1 MQKLTKCS
9 RKPKKPHVKSLPEEV
24 KSGAGTQ
31 NRPGGGYSEQPA
43 RGRDLIDM
51 LQELFDAAPR
61 VSLGPGRRFVVWS
74 DLHMGDGGPQDD
86 FRRNADLVQA
96 VLRRYYLSA
105 GFSLVLNGDIE
116 ELQRFRLDAIQSRW
130 RAVFN
135 LFEEFRRKTDLYK
148 IVGNHDEALRC
159 EGSPADPSLLDAVR
173 LTFDDDTLFLFHGHQ
188 ATVFFE
194 RFNDVSGFF
203 LRHFANTL
211 RIPNL
216 PVTYESRK
224 KYRTEHRVY
233 AFSSRRKI
241 VSVIGHTHR
250 PLFES
255 LSKIDTIR
263 YRIEQLCRDYP
274 SVSPRARAVI
284 EKVISD
290 YRRELDRLWG
300 KDREDGLRS
309 SLYNAQICIPCLF
322 NSGCAIGKRGV
333 TAIEIADGAISLV
346 HWFDRTRGEP
356 RFDGGGRAARRLDS
370 TEYYRTVLKQD
381 RLEYIFSRIKL
392 LA

>member
-1 MQKLTKCS
+1 MMFKLC
-9 RKPKKPHVKSLPEEV
+9 V
-24 KSGAGTQ
+24 GTHGDERHDQ
-31 NRPGGGYSEQPA
+31 RTA
-43 RGRDLIDM
+43 KGRDLTDV
-51 LQELFDAAPR
+51 LQDLFDAAPR
-61 VSLGPGRRFVVWS
+61 VALSPGGRFVVLS

-86 FRRNADLVQA
+86 FRRNADLVQS
-96 VLRRYYLSA
+96 VLRGYYLEA
-105 GFSLVLNGDIE
+105 GYSLVLNGDIE
-116 ELQRFRLDAIQSRW
+116 ELQRFRLDAIRARW
-130 RAVFN
+130 REMLS
-135 LFEEFRRKTDLYK
+135 LFDEFRRKTELYK
-148 IVGNHDEALRC
+148 IVGNHDEALRDC
-159 EGSPADPSLLDAVR
+159 QGSMGDPSLLDAVR
-173 LTFDDDTLFLFHGHQ
+173 LTFNNDTLFLFHGHQ

-203 LRHFANTL
+203 LRYFANTL

-216 PVTYESRK
+216 PVMYESRK

-233 AFSSRRKI
+233 AFSSSRKI

-274 SVSPRARAVI
+274 VVSPRGRAVI
-284 EKVISD
+284 EKVIAG
-290 YRRELDRLWG
+290 YRQELTRLWE
-300 KDREDGLRS
+300 KDREDGQRS
-309 SLYNAQICIPCLF
+309 SLYNAQICSPCLF

-346 HWFDRTRGEP
+346 HWFDRARGV
-356 RFDGGGRAARRLDS
+356 RHFDGEERAAQRLGS
-370 TEYYRTVLKQD
+370 TDYYRTVLKQD

>member
-1 MQKLTKCS
+1 M
-9 RKPKKPHVKSLPEEV
+9 
-24 KSGAGTQ
+24 A
-31 NRPGGGYSEQPA
+31 
-43 RGRDLIDM
+43 
-51 LQELFDAAPR
+51 
-61 VSLGPGRRFVVWS
+61 LGPGGRFVVWS

-96 VLRRYYLSA
+96 VLRRYYLEA
-105 GFSLVLNGDIE
+105 GYSLVLNGDIE
-116 ELQRFRLDAIQSRW
+116 ELQRFRLDAIRSRW
-130 RAVFN
+130 QGMFS
-135 LFEEFRRKTDLYK
+135 LFEEFRHKTDLYK

-159 EGSPADPSLLDAVR
+159 EGSPVDPSLLDAVR
-173 LTFDDDTLFLFHGHQ
+173 LTFNDDILFLFHGHQ

-203 LRHFANTL
+203 LRYFAHTL

-233 AFSSRRKI
+233 AFSSSRKI

-263 YRIEQLCRDYP
+263 YRIEKLCRDYP
-274 SVSPRARAVI
+274 AVSPRARAVI
-284 EKVISD
+284 ETVISE
-290 YRRELDRLWG
+290 YRSELARLWE

-346 HWFDRTRGEP
+346 HWFDRARGQP
-356 RFDGGGRAARRLDS
+356 RLDGEERAAQRLDS

-381 RLEYIFSRIKL
+381 KLEYIFSRIRL

>member
-1 MQKLTKCS
+1 MSKLQLTN
-9 RKPKKPHVKSLPEEV
+9 V
-24 KSGAGTQ
+24 
-31 NRPGGGYSEQPA
+31 
-43 RGRDLIDM
+43 
-51 LQELFDAAPR
+51 LQELFDAAPT
-61 VSLGPGRRFVVWS
+61 VALGPGRRFVVLS

-96 VLRRYYLSA
+96 ALRRYYLEA
-105 GFSLVLNGDIE
+105 GYALVLNGDIE
-116 ELQRFRLDAIQSRW
+116 ELQRFRLGAIRARW
-130 RAVFN
+130 GEVFS
-135 LFEEFRRKTDLYK
+135 LFEEFRRNTELYK
-148 IVGNHDEALRC
+148 IVGNHDEALRRG
-159 EGSPADPSLLDAVR
+159 EGGSMDPSLLDAVK
-173 LTFDDDTLFLFHGHQ
+173 LAFDTNTLFLFHGHQ

-203 LRHFANTL
+203 LRYFANTL
-211 RIPNL
+211 RIRNL
-216 PVTYESRK
+216 PVMYESRK

-233 AFSSRRKI
+233 AFSSSRKI
-241 VSVIGHTHR
+241 VSIIGHTHR

-274 SVSPRARAVI
+274 AVSPRARAVI
-284 EKVISD
+284 EAVIAG
-290 YRRELDRLWG
+290 YRQELTRLWD

-333 TAIEIADGAISLV
+333 TAIEIADGSISLV
-346 HWFDRTRGEP
+346 HWFDRTRGV
-356 RFDGGGRAARRLDS
+356 RHFDGEERTAQRLDS

-381 RLEYIFSRIKL
+381 RLEYIFSRIRL